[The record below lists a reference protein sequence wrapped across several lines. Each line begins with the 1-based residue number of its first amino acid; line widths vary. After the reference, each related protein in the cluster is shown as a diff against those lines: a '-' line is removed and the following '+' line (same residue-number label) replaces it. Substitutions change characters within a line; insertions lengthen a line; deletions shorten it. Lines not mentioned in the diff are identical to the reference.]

1 MESLLADHAK
11 LEDKVKTS
19 AESVGVGD
27 DLQALRKRF
36 CKLETENKELH
47 AEVAEM
53 REKLDKVKLPDT
65 PTTSP
70 TVTSSQEVVVS
81 LANVR
86 SYEDRDS
93 EDVTTAPGRR
103 ELEDVRTEVGQL
115 VEQNAKL
122 SMEIAEKEALLES
135 SKKTIQ
141 RMTEEIVALKKR
153 GESTSRDLLEFEKS
167 LSELAAE
174 NHGLMAR
181 ALKSESA
188 LAENMEEE
196 LAGLRQ
202 ENQRLAKEANG

>member
-1 MESLLADHAK
+1 MEVDHLSK
-11 LEDKVKTS
+11 ICSSRCCE
-19 AESVGVGD
+19 
-27 DLQALRKRF
+27 
-36 CKLETENKELH
+36 LETENKELH
-47 AEVAEM
+47 AEVAELKE
-53 REKLDKVKLPDT
+53 RLDKVKMLDT

-86 SYEDRDS
+86 SYEDRDFGDMTS
-93 EDVTTAPGRR
+93 ATGRR
-103 ELEDVRTEVGQL
+103 KVEDVRAEVEQL

-153 GESTSRDLLEFEKS
+153 GEDTSRDLLEFEKS

-174 NHGLMAR
+174 NH
-181 ALKSESA
+181 
-188 LAENMEEE
+188 NIY
-196 LAGLRQ
+196 
-202 ENQRLAKEANG
+202 NVVI